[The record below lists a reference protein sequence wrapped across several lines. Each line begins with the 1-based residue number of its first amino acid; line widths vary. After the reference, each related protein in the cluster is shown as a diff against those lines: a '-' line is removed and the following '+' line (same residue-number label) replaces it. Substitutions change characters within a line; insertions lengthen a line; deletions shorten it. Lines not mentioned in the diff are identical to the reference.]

1 MRKKEK
7 RKGSIQSPKD
17 LGIALGTFGVALVVI
32 TMITTPV
39 FTTTGNAE
47 VNTGVVIMVITT
59 KATPNVPNAIPKSFG
74 D

>member
-39 FTTTGNAE
+39 FTSAFPVVVASGIVGNDCYDNRE
-47 VNTGVVIMVITT
+47 R
-59 KATPNVPNAIPKSFG
+59 
-74 D
+74 

>member
-32 TMITTPV
+32 TMI
-39 FTTTGNAE
+39 
-47 VNTGVVIMVITT
+47 
-59 KATPNVPNAIPKSFG
+59 KSYRKVDG
-74 D
+74 REIEKDKT